1 MSDKKN
7 YVLDTNV
14 LLHDNQSIFRFEE
27 NNVIIPMIVLEELD
41 NHNEGLSDK
50 AFHARKVAR
59 YLDKLSKRGK
69 LCEGIELDNGG
80 TLQVVQTDRTGFD
93 ESFDEKNNDNTIIY
107 HAKANKYNPELETI
121 LVSMDVNVRLKARTL
136 NIPVEGYEP
145 TEIRQMDSDYRGHSE
160 MFVTSEEIDEF
171 FKTGGLRFDTD
182 LALYD
187 NQFVNLLVEGST
199 QSALG
204 KYVKK
209 YNTLLAINNFDKDD
223 IKVKAKNREQRYL
236 LDALMDP
243 DIQLVTVTGK
253 AGTGKTLLAAA
264 AALQQVTDGSK
275 KKAATYKNLVIA
287 RPIMPLGKD
296 IGYLPGSKEDKIL
309 PYLQPI
315 FDNLRF
321 MMDESKP
328 DKGGIYSIEDLMEE
342 GLVQLE
348 ALTYIRGRTFH
359 NQILIIDEAQNLTKH
374 EIKTILTRAGE
385 GTKIVL
391 TGDVEQID
399 SPFLDQN
406 NNGLSL
412 VLDKFKDES
421 IAAHIHLSQGERS
434 VLAEKSA
441 TIL

>member
-1 MSDKKN
+1 
-7 YVLDTNV
+7 
-14 LLHDNQSIFRFEE
+14 
-27 NNVIIPMIVLEELD
+27 
-41 NHNEGLSDK
+41 
-50 AFHARKVAR
+50 
-59 YLDKLSKRGK
+59 
-69 LCEGIELDNGG
+69 
-80 TLQVVQTDRTGFD
+80 
-93 ESFDEKNNDNTIIY
+93 
-107 HAKANKYNPELETI
+107 
-121 LVSMDVNVRLKARTL
+121 MDVNVRLKARTL
-136 NIPVEGYEP
+136 SIPVESYEP
-145 TEIRQMDSDYRGHSE
+145 TEIRQMDTNYKGHSE
-160 MFVTSEEIDEF
+160 MVLEKEYIDQF
-171 FKTGGLRFDTD
+171 FKDEGITFEDELD
-182 LALYD
+182 LYD
-187 NQFVNLLVEGST
+187 NQFVNLLAEDGTGSGLGRYIKEVNTIIPVNQFSVEE
-199 QSALG
+199 L
-204 KYVKK
+204 
-209 YNTLLAINNFDKDD
+209 
-223 IKVKAKNREQRYL
+223 KVEARNREQRYL

-243 DIQLVTVTGK
+243 SIQLVTITGK

-264 AALQQVTDGSK
+264 AALKQVTDGTK
-275 KKAATYKNLVIA
+275 RKAATYNSLVIA

-296 IGYLPGSKEDKIL
+296 IGYLPGSKEEKIL

-321 MMDESKP
+321 MMGDGKP
-328 DKGGIYSIEDLMEE
+328 DKNGIYSIDQLMEE

-421 IAAHIHLSQGERS
+421 IAAHIHLDQGERS